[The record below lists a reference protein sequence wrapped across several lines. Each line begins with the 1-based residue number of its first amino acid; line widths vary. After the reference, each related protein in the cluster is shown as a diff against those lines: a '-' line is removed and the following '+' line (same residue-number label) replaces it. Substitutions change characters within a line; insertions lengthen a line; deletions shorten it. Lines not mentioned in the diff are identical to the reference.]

1 MSKFS
6 VIIIEDQ
13 IDLLQTFQMIIESD
27 PKFEVIGAF
36 DSYESAL
43 SQINKLKID
52 LVLTDME
59 LPGINGLEGIRLLKE
74 LKPQIPIVVIS
85 VHEGSQ
91 YIFDSLRYGAVG
103 YLSKNIE
110 PNLLIQALK
119 DALNGDS
126 PMSPVIARKVV
137 NHFRIPSTSELTKRE
152 LDVLK
157 LLSKGKTLK
166 SVAEELFVS
175 VNTIKTHARNI
186 YEKLHISSKDELIE
200 KFNNL

>member
-1 MSKFS
+1 MCKSS

-13 IDLLQTFQMIIESD
+13 IDLLQTFEMIIESD
-27 PKFEVIGAF
+27 PNFEVSGAF
-36 DSYESAL
+36 DSYETAL
-43 SQINKLKID
+43 KQIGKTKVD

-59 LPGINGLEGIRLLKE
+59 LPKINGLDGIRLLKE
-74 LKPQIPIVVIS
+74 LKPQVPIVVIS

-110 PNLLIQALK
+110 PNLLLQALK
-119 DALNGDS
+119 DAVNGGS
-126 PMSPVIARKVV
+126 PMSPSIARKVV
-137 NHFRIPSTSELTKRE
+137 NHFRVPSTHELTKRE

-166 SVAEELFVS
+166 SVAQELFVS
-175 VNTIKTHARNI
+175 VNTIKTHTRNI